1 MNLHGMTPRSIN
13 KTAEELPST
22 QKKDAQLEKACKE
35 FESLF
40 LNQLLTAMRKTIP
53 KGGMDEEEG
62 GSREREMYESML
74 DSEMAKSWSQ
84 SDGIGLANVLYQQ
97 LKHNKGKQA

>member
-1 MNLHGMTPRSIN
+1 MNIHRMTPHSF
-13 KTAEELPST
+13 KKAAEELPST
-22 QKKDAQLEKACKE
+22 HKNDAELQKACKE

-53 KGGMDEEEG
+53 KVDGQENNQKQ
-62 GSREREMYESML
+62 MYESMMDTEL
-74 DSEMAKSWSQ
+74 AKSWSQ

-97 LKHNKGKQA
+97 LKHNKGT

>member
-1 MNLHGMTPRSIN
+1 MNIHGMTPRPVN
-13 KTAEELPST
+13 KAADDLPST
-22 QKKDAQLEKACKE
+22 KAKDAELKQACKD

-53 KGGMDEEEG
+53 KGGAFEDED

-97 LKHNKGKQA
+97 LKHNNGKQA

>member
-1 MNLHGMTPRSIN
+1 MEIHGMTPHSLRKS
-13 KTAEELPST
+13 AEKLPSM

-40 LNQLLTAMRKTIP
+40 LNQLLTSMRKTIP
-53 KGGMDEEEG
+53 KVDGKESNEKK
-62 GSREREMYESML
+62 MYESMMDQQL
-74 DSEMAKSWSQ
+74 AKTWAQ

-97 LKHNKGKQA
+97 LKHNKKT

>member
-1 MNLHGMTPRSIN
+1 MNIHGMTPRSI
-13 KTAEELPST
+13 KQTAEELPSA
-22 QKKDAQLEKACKE
+22 QAKDAQLKQACKD

-53 KGGMDEEEG
+53 KGGGFEDEE

-74 DSEMAKSWSQ
+74 DSEMAKSWAH

>member
-1 MNLHGMTPRSIN
+1 MKM
-13 KTAEELPST
+13 
-22 QKKDAQLEKACKE
+22 KE
-35 FESLF
+35 
-40 LNQLLTAMRKTIP
+40 
-53 KGGMDEEEG
+53 

-74 DSEMAKSWSQ
+74 DSEMAKSWAQ